1 MRRFRGRACAPST
14 PRPGKNRRANAG
26 GSALPAHFPG
36 NGLDALVNRRGKM
49 LRTGRLAGQ
58 ATDAVGSFFLRIEG
72 AERGL
77 IVKHGGTIVGL
88 ENFRDFLRLILAVGC
103 TNPLQ
108 QIVWWDRQQFEDFI
122 RGPEEAAYAASPEVA
137 AVLRAIG
144 EHLDLTPMEDPFG
157 YVKGLQTDFPYERI
171 PFSNEYYDTLGLE
184 RPDGT
189 EPEENGFAFEAAAF
203 TFPSEP

>member
-1 MRRFRGRACAPST
+1 MDAWYEKYKALKLDGCPIGLAEEDSEPYFCT
-14 PRPGKNRRANAG
+14 PVDAEIIGWDNG
-26 GSALPAHFPG
+26 IHYCFLPEFG
-36 NGLDALVNRRGKM
+36 EMVFCVNPETRCDQFVYPI
-49 LRTGRLAGQ
+49 A
-58 ATDAVGSFFLRIEG
+58 
-72 AERGL
+72 
-77 IVKHGGTIVGL
+77 

-108 QIVWWDRQQFEDFI
+108 QIVWWGRKQFEDFI
-122 RGPEEAAYAASPEVA
+122 RNPEEAAYAASPEVT

-189 EPEENGFAFEAAAF
+189 EPEENGFAFEAAVF